1 MENIFLLS
9 LFNLAVG
16 IVSLVAAVKMHQV
29 SKKLE
34 ESIKITYFLYSFIFF
49 TAYFLLNGITI
60 AVVDNS
66 FSLAVMRFAFYPLLV
81 IGGMF
86 LCLIPIN
93 LTRFKKVEIF
103 YIFGVLLVILA
114 SSILTFLGLDKL
126 GDFPYREIEY
136 WIRPTN
142 VFLFWSVLLLGITL
156 LGSLLFSTAFYL
168 RFAIKRRKHEVPF
181 GKAIMIGGGCLF
193 FSLAIFSDYFVGE
206 FFREFI
212 VTNTI
217 ATLLFIMGIL
227 MLVSSINYKGEK
239 KKDYNHNN

>member
-1 MENIFLLS
+1 MLS
-9 LFNLAVG
+9 IFNLAVA
-16 IVSLVAAVKMHQV
+16 IVSLVAAVKMNQV

-34 ESIKITYFLYSFIFF
+34 KSIKITYFFYSFVFF
-49 TAYFLLNGITI
+49 TVYFLLNGITI

-66 FSLAVMRFAFYPLLV
+66 FSLAVMRFTSYPLLV

-93 LTRFKKVEIF
+93 LTRLKKVETF
-103 YIFGVLLVILA
+103 YISGVLLVILT
-114 SSILTFLGLDKL
+114 SSILTFFGLNSLGE
-126 GDFPYREIEY
+126 FPYRDIEY

-142 VFLFWSVLLLGITL
+142 VFLFWSVFLLGATL

-168 RFAIKRRKHEVPF
+168 RFAVKKRKHEVPF
-181 GKAIMIGGGCLF
+181 GKAVMIGGGCLF

-206 FFREFI
+206 FLQEFI